1 MVVYIKR
8 KDLKKMVA
16 TNEMTAG
23 QLRILKA
30 VATLLENPANKITV
44 QRIAQEIHVTDGAIY
59 RHYKSKDEIF
69 EAIAAYMES
78 NILGPLNVVPK
89 QTDVTAKRLELV
101 FEQHMAFLEG
111 HPGLA
116 RLFLGGGSTEAT
128 PMAERLKLLSAK
140 VRAQLAQL
148 LKFGEA
154 QGALVSGMTP
164 EQAVEM
170 LYGFLVGTAVCYSF
184 GLPQVPANQKW
195 KVFATACLKEGV
207 VG

>member
-1 MVVYIKR
+1 M
-8 KDLKKMVA
+8 A
-16 TNEMTAG
+16 TNDMTTG

-30 VATLLENPANKITV
+30 VATLLENPANRITV

-69 EAIAAYMES
+69 EAIASYMES
-78 NILGPLNVVPK
+78 NLLAPLNAVAK
-89 QTDVTAKRLELV
+89 QTENTPKRLEMV

-116 RLFLGGGSTEAT
+116 RLLLGGGSTEAA
-128 PMAERLKLLSAK
+128 PMAERLKLLNAK

-154 QGALVSGMTP
+154 QQALANDVSP
-164 EQAVEM
+164 EQATEM
-170 LYGFLVGTAVCYSF
+170 LYGLLVGTAVTYSF
-184 GLPQVPANQKW
+184 GLPQIPASQKW
-195 KVFATACLKEGV
+195 KLFAAACLKQ
-207 VG
+207 